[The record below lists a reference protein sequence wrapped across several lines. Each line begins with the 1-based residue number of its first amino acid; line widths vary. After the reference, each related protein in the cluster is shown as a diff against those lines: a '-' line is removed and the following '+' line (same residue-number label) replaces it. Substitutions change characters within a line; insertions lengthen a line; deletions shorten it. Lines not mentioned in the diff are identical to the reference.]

1 MRFINSRNF
10 KLKRGFTM
18 YLLCFVIALLSWG
31 SLKLSREYSLQLTF
45 KIHYLNV
52 PDSVLI
58 TSSSDSLVNIIV
70 KKQGFSILSDHAQ
83 YHDDI
88 LQIDASS
95 FAIRGENHLVYS
107 SKVIL
112 EALKMQKKIS
122 GIESIAPDSISLN
135 CTKKIR
141 KKVPVIS
148 LVSYDTKKQFF
159 ASDSVFFTPD
169 SVWIYGSIGDLE
181 NIHYVTTKAVHLST
195 LNQPYISQFS
205 LINPSKTKLP
215 IEIKP
220 ADITY
225 VIPIERY
232 TESTVDCKINTMID
246 NGGNE
251 IKTFPGNVSVTFY
264 IGVSQYKK
272 IADTNFT
279 VSLDLT
285 KAFGENKAPVILTKM
300 PKYIRIVKIAPDFVE
315 FLRVKP

>member
-1 MRFINSRNF
+1 MLLINSRNF
-10 KLKRGFTM
+10 KPKRGFSM

-52 PDSVLI
+52 PDSLLI
-58 TSSSDSLVNIIV
+58 TGSSDSLITITL
-70 KKQGFSILSDHAQ
+70 KKQGFSILSDHAL

-88 LQIDASS
+88 LQIDASN
-95 FAIRGENHLVYS
+95 FAIRGDQHLVYS

-135 CTKKIR
+135 CTKKIG

-159 ASDSVFFTPD
+159 TSDSVFFTPD
-169 SVWIYGSIGDLE
+169 SVWIYGSIKDLE
-181 NIHYVTTKAVHLST
+181 NIHYVTTKAVHLT
-195 LNQPYISQFS
+195 VLNQPYISQFS
-205 LINPSKTKLP
+205 LINPSKSKLP

-225 VIPIERY
+225 IIPIERY
-232 TESTVDCKINTMID
+232 TESTIDCKINTMID

-264 IGVSQYKK
+264 VAVSQFKK

-285 KAFGENKAPVILTKM
+285 KAFGENKAPVVLTKK